1 MRGQYGAKRMDPPVG
16 RIGPG
21 AARRK
26 EVGRAAFWKMEVLGR
41 GWREME
47 GIVVGM
53 NGLERKA

>member
-1 MRGQYGAKRMDPPVG
+1 MDPPVG

-26 EVGRAAFWKMEVLGR
+26 EGWRAVFWKTEVLGR

-47 GIVVGM
+47 GMVVGM
-53 NGLERKA
+53 NGLERKD